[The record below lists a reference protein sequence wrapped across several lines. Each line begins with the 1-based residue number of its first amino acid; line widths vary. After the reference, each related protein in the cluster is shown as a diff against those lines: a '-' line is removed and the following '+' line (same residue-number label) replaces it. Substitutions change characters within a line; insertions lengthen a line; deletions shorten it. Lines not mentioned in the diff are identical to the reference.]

1 MSLSRRAMLTSSLA
15 LPLSAAATT
24 RRARAAETV
33 TIRMG
38 VMKLVHSMAPYFY
51 ERFLPPGYRIEII
64 PFSTPTDV
72 KDAVVTQSVDYGTF
86 GIAAAILGASSH
98 QPVVVYGSECN
109 KGMAVIA
116 RKGEHIDSIRD
127 LKGKLVGILPG
138 TTQQVFFLERLHMV
152 GMAPNDINSVRV
164 GFADMPA
171 ALARGDIDA
180 YVGAEPGPSLSLVN
194 GTGVVVEYPYSTPMG
209 SLNMILG
216 THRDT
221 LAKRPK
227 EALMMLDLQRKG
239 SAYAMA
245 HPEEL
250 VAMTVAKLGL
260 DKAAVAR
267 AIPNVQLDWQM
278 TPEMVDEVKS
288 YAQHM
293 LALNQIRALP
303 DFTTLLDPTL
313 SQELAKG
320 A

>member
-1 MSLSRRAMLTSSLA
+1 MVISRRTLLGSGLA
-15 LPLSAAATT
+15 IPLSAVV
-24 RRARAAETV
+24 RRAGGAEPV

-38 VMKLVHSMAPYFY
+38 VMRLVHSMTPYFY
-51 ERFLPPGYRIEII
+51 ERFLPAGYRVEIT

-72 KDAVVTQSVDYGTF
+72 KDAVVTRSIDYGTF
-86 GIAAAILGASSH
+86 GIAAAILGAAAH

-109 KGMAVIA
+109 KGMAVVA
-116 RKGEHIDSIRD
+116 RKGEHIASIRD

-138 TTQQVFFLERLHMV
+138 TTQQVFFMERLHML
-152 GMAPNDINSVRV
+152 GMKPQDIRSVRV

-194 GTGVVVEYPYSTPMG
+194 GTGEIVEYPYSTPMG

-216 THRDT
+216 THRET
-221 LAKRPK
+221 LASRPK
-227 EALMMLDLQRKG
+227 EALMMLELQRKG

-245 HPEEL
+245 HPAEL

-260 DKAAVAR
+260 DKAAVAQ
-267 AIPNVQLDWQM
+267 AVPNVQLDWQM
-278 TPEMVDEVKS
+278 TPTMIGEVKS
-288 YAQHM
+288 YANHM
-293 LALNQIRALP
+293 LAMQQIRALP

>member
-1 MSLSRRAMLTSSLA
+1 MVISRRTLLGSSLA
-15 LPLSAAATT
+15 VPLSAVA
-24 RRARAAETV
+24 RRARGAETV

-38 VMKLVHSMAPYFY
+38 VMKLVHSMTPYFY
-51 ERFLPPGYRIEII
+51 ERFLPAGYHIEII

-72 KDAVVTQSVDYGTF
+72 KDAVITRSIDYGTF
-86 GIAAAILGASSH
+86 GIAAAILGAAAH

-109 KGMAVIA
+109 RGMAVVA
-116 RKGEHIDSIRD
+116 RKGEHIDSISD

-138 TTQQVFFLERLHMV
+138 TTQQVFFLERLHML
-152 GMAPNDINSVRV
+152 GMKPDDIRAVRV

-194 GTGVVVEYPYSTPMG
+194 GTGKIVEYPYSTPMG

-216 THRDT
+216 THRET
-221 LAKRPK
+221 LVNRPK

-245 HPEEL
+245 HSADL
-250 VAMTVAKLGL
+250 VAVTVAKLGL
-260 DKAAVAR
+260 DKAAVTR

-278 TPEMVDEVKS
+278 TPTMIAEVKS
-288 YAQHM
+288 YAEHM
-293 LALNQIRALP
+293 LALQQIRALP
-303 DFTTLLDPTL
+303 DFATLLDPRL
-313 SQELAKG
+313 SQELTKG